1 MNDRNSKAQQKL
13 QALAASA
20 AQYINSVPPDKNVVS
35 FTKIKK
41 VLDCYQIGFAKFYKI
56 VDYTQPLVDGWQ
68 TDHKSFVRTNPLF
81 ADSNEDKSPASTSG
95 G

>member
-20 AQYINSVPPDKNVVS
+20 ARYINSVPPDKNTVS

-56 VDYTQPLVDGWQ
+56 VDYTLPLVEGWS
-68 TDHKSFVRTNPLF
+68 TDHKSFVRSNPLF
-81 ADSNEDKSPASTSG
+81 RDKS
-95 G
+95 